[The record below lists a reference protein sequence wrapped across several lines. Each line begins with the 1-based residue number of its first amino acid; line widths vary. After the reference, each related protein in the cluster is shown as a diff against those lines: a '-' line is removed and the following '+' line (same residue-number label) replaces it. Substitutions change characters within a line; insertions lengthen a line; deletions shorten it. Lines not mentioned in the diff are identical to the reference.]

1 MKSKMTTKMEND
13 FKEKEIEASE
23 NISKLLK
30 DNRRLE
36 TLFVFRK

>member
-1 MKSKMTTKMEND
+1 MEND

-30 DNRRLE
+30 KHKRLDN
-36 TLFVFRK
+36 LFVFRK

>member
-1 MKSKMTTKMEND
+1 MEND